1 LKQHLEFLDTG
12 DSRTRTETI
21 LRKQIA
27 DKTIVEM
34 IDLKAEILNP
44 VLQILIDKAE
54 VSVINYGKQLINHY
68 VITFIVFATFLTLG
82 TLILIFKTIH
92 ALKQGIWDTN
102 ILLKILPFET
112 LPKGDREEIKNFFK
126 S

>member
-1 LKQHLEFLDTG
+1 
-12 DSRTRTETI
+12 
-21 LRKQIA
+21 
-27 DKTIVEM
+27 M

-44 VLQILIDKAE
+44 VLKILIDKAE

-68 VITFIVFATFLTLG
+68 VITFIAFAVFLTLG

-102 ILLKILPFET
+102 IILKILPFET

>member
-12 DSRTRTETI
+12 DSRTRSETF
-21 LRKQIA
+21 LRKEIA
-27 DKTIVEM
+27 DKAIVEM

-54 VSVINYGKQLINHY
+54 ISVINYGKQLINQY
-68 VITFIVFATFLTLG
+68 VITFIVFAALLTLG
-82 TLILIFKTIH
+82 TLILIFKTIDV
-92 ALKQGIWDTN
+92 LKQGIWDTN
-102 ILLKILPFET
+102 ITLKILPFET
-112 LPKGDREEIKNFFK
+112 MPKGDREEIKNFFK

>member
-1 LKQHLEFLDTG
+1 MKQHLEFLDTG
-12 DSRTRTETI
+12 DSRTRSETF
-21 LRKQIA
+21 LRKEIA
-27 DKTIVEM
+27 DKAIVEM

-54 VSVINYGKQLINHY
+54 ISVINYGKQLINQY
-68 VITFIVFATFLTLG
+68 VITFIVFAALLTLG
-82 TLILIFKTIH
+82 TLILIFKTINV
-92 ALKQGIWDTN
+92 LKQGIWDTN
-102 ILLKILPFET
+102 IILKILPFES